1 MSKRHEAPATRPWLA
16 SAALCVISAGA
27 TASTALA
34 QQVPRAPD
42 VRITPN
48 AIQQRDEP
56 MLIDL
61 AGAPGQTLHLFILRD
76 CDGNAATPELQGV
89 QGCVTPLHKQ
99 MVVLDETGRRQ
110 VELRFDK
117 NPHFPSHLNLWLRA
131 SSVPA
136 GDRAYQ
142 DAIFGLM
149 DEPCSLWATVISAF
163 GLGRCSS
170 GLGEAFGPQ
179 RSYDDQRP
187 AVALEARRL
196 VIPPA
201 GSPAGPPVS
210 VPGTRGATG
219 VAWLDSG
226 TLLVTVGTSEQDI
239 MAVDDD
245 APAPVLPGLY
255 RVDVA
260 TGKGQRLVQPREGET
275 LTAPFALGRDAIVF
289 VRESVFVRSDG
300 SVATL
305 AVLRG
310 DRITREIPLRR
321 SIHQIL
327 AADASGRSVLAYSR
341 WQGIPILLQIDLL
354 TGSVVDLGFPPQ
366 IFHAAMHMPGSRQAV
381 MALED
386 NAGYNG
392 WDLVLVDGSGLL
404 AQELA
409 VGPSEDLMP
418 AWRPGHGEIVYLGQA
433 GEAAEVP

>member
-1 MSKRHEAPATRPWLA
+1 MPKRHEVPATRPWLA
-16 SAALCVISAGA
+16 SAALCLISVS
-27 TASTALA
+27 TAPTALA
-34 QQVPRAPD
+34 QHVSRAPD

-48 AIQQRDEP
+48 AIQQRNAP

-61 AGAPGQTLHLFILRD
+61 VGAPSQTLYLFILRD
-76 CDGNAATPELQGV
+76 CDGNAATPELRGTK
-89 QGCVTPLHKQ
+89 GCVTPLHEQ
-99 MVVLDETGRRQ
+99 TVVLDETGRRQ

-117 NPHFPSHLNLWLRA
+117 NSHLPSNQNLWLRA

-142 DAIFGLM
+142 DAVFGLV

-163 GLGRCSS
+163 GLGNCSS

-179 RSYDDQRP
+179 RSHDDQRP

-196 VIPPA
+196 VIPSDGTPT
-201 GSPAGPPVS
+201 GNPVI

-239 MAVDDD
+239 VPVYDNAPEAV
-245 APAPVLPGLY
+245 PPGLY
-255 RVDVA
+255 RIDVA

-275 LTAPFALGRDAIVF
+275 LAAPFALGGDAIVF
-289 VRESVFVRSDG
+289 VRERVVVRSDG

-305 AVLRG
+305 TVLRG
-310 DRITREIPLRR
+310 NHVTREIPLRR

-327 AADASGRSVLAYSR
+327 ATDPRGRSVLAYSR
-341 WQGIPILLQIDLL
+341 WQGIPILLRIDVL
-354 TGSVVDLGFPPQ
+354 TGAVADLGFPPQ
-366 IFHAAMHMPGSRQAV
+366 LFHAVLRMPGSSQAV
-381 MALED
+381 IALED

-392 WDLVLVDGSGLL
+392 WDLILVDGSGHL

-418 AWRPGHGEIVYLGQA
+418 AWRPGSREIVYLGQV
-433 GEAAEVP
+433 GENAEVL